1 MGTFL
6 LLLFIIFFVVPVVRV
21 AYTVYKVRSKM
32 RDAMKGMYG
41 AQQPDA
47 ERRDSRQ
54 ARKGGWS
61 APGEHRKKIGKDVGE
76 YVKFEELPA
85 IPPSDS
91 SESRRHTACE
101 PQITDA
107 DWEDIK

>member
-6 LLLFIIFFVVPVVRV
+6 LLLFIIFFVVPVVRI
-21 AYTVYKVRSKM
+21 AYSVYKVRSKM
-32 RDAMKGMYG
+32 RDAMRGMYG
-41 AQQPDA
+41 AQPDA
-47 ERRDSRQ
+47 ERRNTRQ
-54 ARKGGWS
+54 ERKAGWS

-85 IPPSDS
+85 SPVSDTS
-91 SESRRHTACE
+91 QAPRHTDHE

>member
-6 LLLFIIFFVVPVVRV
+6 LLLFIIFFVVPVVRI
-21 AYTVYKVRSKM
+21 AYSVYKVRSKM
-32 RDAMKGMYG
+32 RDAMRGMYG
-41 AQQPDA
+41 AQPDA
-47 ERRDSRQ
+47 ERRNARQ
-54 ARKGGWS
+54 ERKGGWS

-85 IPPSDS
+85 SPSS
-91 SESRRHTACE
+91 GTSQSARHTDYE

>member
-6 LLLFIIFFVVPVVRV
+6 LLLFIIFFVVPVVRI
-21 AYTVYKVRSKM
+21 AYSVYKVRSKM

-47 ERRDSRQ
+47 GSNRQ
-54 ARKGGWS
+54 TRKGGWS

-85 IPPSDS
+85 SPASDTS
-91 SESRRHTACE
+91 QSPRHTDYE

>member
-6 LLLFIIFFVVPVVRV
+6 LLLFIIFFVVPVVRI

-47 ERRDSRQ
+47 GSNRQ
-54 ARKGGWS
+54 TRKGGWS
-61 APGEHRKKIGKDVGE
+61 APGEPRKKIGKDVGE

-85 IPPSDS
+85 IADTDT
-91 SESRRHTACE
+91 SESRSHTDYE

>member
-6 LLLFIIFFVVPVVRV
+6 LLLFIIFFVVPVVRI

-41 AQQPDA
+41 TQQPDTGSDT
-47 ERRDSRQ
+47 RR

-85 IPPSDS
+85 VSASDTT
-91 SESRRHTACE
+91 ESRRHTDCE

>member
-47 ERRDSRQ
+47 GSNRQ
-54 ARKGGWS
+54 TRKGGWS
-61 APGEHRKKIGKDVGE
+61 APGKHRKKIGKDVGE

-85 IPPSDS
+85 SPASDTS
-91 SESRRHTACE
+91 QNPRHTDHE

>member
-47 ERRDSRQ
+47 GSNRQ
-54 ARKGGWS
+54 TRKGGWS

-85 IPPSDS
+85 SPSS
-91 SESRRHTACE
+91 GTSQSPRHTDYE

>member
-47 ERRDSRQ
+47 GSNRQ
-54 ARKGGWS
+54 TRKGGWS
-61 APGEHRKKIGKDVGE
+61 APGKHRKKIGKDVGE

-85 IPPSDS
+85 SPASDTS
-91 SESRRHTACE
+91 QALRHTDHE

>member
-47 ERRDSRQ
+47 GSNRQ
-54 ARKGGWS
+54 TRKGGWS
-61 APGEHRKKIGKDVGE
+61 APGKHRKKSGKMS
-76 YVKFEELPA
+76 A
-85 IPPSDS
+85 N
-91 SESRRHTACE
+91 T
-101 PQITDA
+101 
-107 DWEDIK
+107 

>member
-6 LLLFIIFFVVPVVRV
+6 LLLFIIFFVVPMVRI

-47 ERRDSRQ
+47 GSDTRR

-76 YVKFEELPA
+76 YVKFEELPSSPA
-85 IPPSDS
+85 SDTS
-91 SESRRHTACE
+91 QTPRHTAYE

>member
-41 AQQPDA
+41 AQQSDA
-47 ERRDSRQ
+47 GSDTRQ
-54 ARKGGWS
+54 TRKGGWS

-85 IPPSDS
+85 SPASDTS
-91 SESRRHTACE
+91 QAPHHTAYE

>member
-47 ERRDSRQ
+47 GSNRQ
-54 ARKGGWS
+54 TRKGGWS
-61 APGEHRKKIGKDVGE
+61 APGKHRKKIGKDVGE
-76 YVKFEELPA
+76 YVKFEDLPA
-85 IPPSDS
+85 SPASDTS
-91 SESRRHTACE
+91 QNPRHTDHE

>member
-47 ERRDSRQ
+47 GSNRQ
-54 ARKGGWS
+54 TRKGGWS

-85 IPPSDS
+85 SPSS
-91 SESRRHTACE
+91 GTSQSARHTDYE

>member
-47 ERRDSRQ
+47 GSNRQ
-54 ARKGGWS
+54 TRKGGWS

-85 IPPSDS
+85 SPAFDTSQAP
-91 SESRRHTACE
+91 RHTDYE